1 MTEEHRR
8 ERLRLRREKDRARRR
23 TKKLQEEEE
32 MVVTNRRLRETAP
45 GHSQR
50 LKRGDENELERNLR
64 LEKVASC
71 KQLRLAMEKESKTGE
86 DDSNHT
92 AQVGPGDR
100 GRKKSKKKRNGFDLD
115 LILDGMSSLA
125 L

>member
-1 MTEEHRR
+1 MTEEQRR
-8 ERLRLRREKDRARRR
+8 ERLRLRRKKDRARRR
-23 TKKLQEEEE
+23 TKKLQQEEEI
-32 MVVTNRRLRETAP
+32 VVSNRRLRETAP
-45 GHSQR
+45 GYSQR

-92 AQVGPGDR
+92 AQV
-100 GRKKSKKKRNGFDLD
+100 RKKEEQKKEW
-115 LILDGMSSLA
+115 I
-125 L
+125 